1 MNMESSDKNPP
12 LHQLNFR
19 PTIVLFKSQEYEN
32 ISTIQV
38 MLQIQRM
45 LFSNTSKS
53 KSKYKKYFYFL
64 FSCPTTWKDFEGTN
78 KDKYKEEARGDRRQ
92 KKGGGPP
99 KRGYLEGGVPKTWA
113 QKIFEDVKRI

>member
-78 KDKYKEEARGDRRQ
+78 KDKCKEEARRIEDR
-92 KKGGGPP
+92 GGPRKEDTLKAGSRDVGP
-99 KRGYLEGGVPKTWA
+99 
-113 QKIFEDVKRI
+113 KIFEDVKRN